1 MRSDQKQQFSCYS
14 APVVE
19 PDNPSSAKS
28 FAYFTPW
35 LFVFTLIWLA
45 VYATVFPDPIGL
57 AADNWPLVI
66 VGVFGAFIGNATAIG
81 GGIVFIPALMFAYQI
96 DPVSALKLTFV
107 TQAVGMTSGAS
118 GWLRRGEVPLQLLK
132 WTAPALIIG
141 TMMSTFL
148 IHPQPMLVKGLFGP
162 IAFIVGLLMLI
173 TLDRKGGRMELPAQA
188 RIPIVLVSFIGGMI
202 TSWVAIGEGEII
214 AAFCMLAYGLNA
226 NRAIGLGVVLLSLN
240 SLLLAFVHALYFGG
254 VPWELAAFTMLGVLW
269 GGRLG
274 PFLAQWISPRTTK
287 KGFAFIALLDGLMI
301 TLQASYVLLAR

>member
-1 MRSDQKQQFSCYS
+1 MRNNQQSLRYS
-14 APVVE
+14 APAVALG
-19 PDNPSSAKS
+19 NNSSAKN

-35 LFVFTLIWLA
+35 LFVFTIIWLA
-45 VYATVFPDPIGL
+45 GYGYVFPDPIGL
-57 AADNWPLVI
+57 AARNWPLII

-81 GGIVFIPALMFAYQI
+81 GGIVFIPVLMFAYQV

-107 TQAVGMTSGAS
+107 TQAVGMSSGAS
-118 GWLRRGEVPLQLLK
+118 GWLRRGEVPLSLLK
-132 WTAPALIIG
+132 WTVPALIIG

-162 IAFIVGLLMLI
+162 IAFIAGLLTLI
-173 TLDRKGGRMELPAQA
+173 TLDRKGGRTELPAKA

-202 TSWVAIGEGEII
+202 TGWVAIGEGEII

-254 VPWELAAFTMLGVLW
+254 VPWDMAAFTMLGVLW

-274 PFLAQWISPRTTK
+274 PFLAQWISPRATK

-301 TLQASYVLLAR
+301 TLQASYMMYFR